1 LTWPGLHLRAAE
13 GEDHGRE
20 RGNRSV
26 SLWEA
31 VAVALAG
38 LAAGTINT
46 VVGSGTL
53 VTFPVLLAVG
63 YPPVLANVTNTVG
76 LVPGSLSGAV
86 GYRRELAGQGRR
98 VARLAV
104 ASVLGGLT
112 GAVLLLVLPDEA
124 FQAIVPVLIALACVM
139 VVVQPRVAA
148 RLRDREG
155 EHRSHGG
162 PLLYA
167 GIFVAGVYGGYFG
180 AAQGVLLIAVMGLL
194 LDEHLQRINAAK
206 NVLALLVNG
215 VAAVLFILV
224 TDVAWAAA
232 GLIALGSAV
241 GGQVGALIGR
251 RIPQPVLR
259 GLVVVVGVVAMVQ
272 ILTG

>member
-1 LTWPGLHLRAAE
+1 M
-13 GEDHGRE
+13 
-20 RGNRSV
+20 SF
-26 SLWEA
+26 WEA

-98 VARLAV
+98 LSRLAV
-104 ASVLGGLT
+104 ASVLGGIT
-112 GAVLLLVLPDEA
+112 GAVLLLVLPEEA
-124 FQAIVPVLIALACVM
+124 FQAIVPVLIGLACVM
-139 VVVQPRVAA
+139 VIVQPWVAA
-148 RLRDREG
+148 RLRAREDH
-155 EHRSHGG
+155 EPRQHAG

-167 GIFVAGVYGGYFG
+167 GIYLAGIYGGYFG
-180 AAQGVLLIAVMGLL
+180 AAQGVLLIAIMGLL

-206 NVLALLVNG
+206 NVLALLVNA
-215 VAAVLFILV
+215 VAAVIFIAV
-224 TDVAWAAA
+224 TDIAWSAA
-232 GLIALGSAV
+232 GLIAVGSTV
-241 GGQVGALIGR
+241 GGQVGAQIGR

-259 GLVVVVGVVAMVQ
+259 GLVVLVGLVAMVQ
-272 ILTG
+272 ILAG